1 MPVDR
6 AGSQRFTVSINILI
20 MEYFAL
26 DRFASRTEPQFGR
39 YKTKKEEYLL
49 IPVGQ
54 SHHDVKWGQKQHEM
68 IKGVA
73 VSHSILFIIIYL
85 QKIILF

>member
-6 AGSQRFTVSINILI
+6 AGSQCFTVSIDTLM

-26 DRFASRTEPQFGR
+26 DRFASCTEPQFGR

-54 SHHDVKWGQKQHEM
+54 SHHDVK
-68 IKGVA
+68 
-73 VSHSILFIIIYL
+73 
-85 QKIILF
+85 